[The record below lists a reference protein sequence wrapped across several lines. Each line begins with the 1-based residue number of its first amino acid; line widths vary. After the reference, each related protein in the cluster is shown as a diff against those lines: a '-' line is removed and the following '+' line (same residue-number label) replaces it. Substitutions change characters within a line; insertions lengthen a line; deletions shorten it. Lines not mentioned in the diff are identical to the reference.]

1 MLEGPS
7 TLFCRHPSQPVFR
20 CFVYKSTTKID
31 KRGKWGYANIPVTK
45 LRRREQEAK
54 MTETKRIQLS
64 IGLDEALRQE
74 LEAAARRSVRSL
86 SGEISYRLKRSLEC
100 ERQLDSD
107 AA

>member
-1 MLEGPS
+1 
-7 TLFCRHPSQPVFR
+7 
-20 CFVYKSTTKID
+20 
-31 KRGKWGYANIPVTK
+31 
-45 LRRREQEAK
+45 

-100 ERQLDSD
+100 ERQFNSD

>member
-1 MLEGPS
+1 
-7 TLFCRHPSQPVFR
+7 
-20 CFVYKSTTKID
+20 
-31 KRGKWGYANIPVTK
+31 
-45 LRRREQEAK
+45 